1 MRAGRMTEL
10 KHAVP
15 HEQLDTELSM
25 LWRRLRSMGVTL
37 AREAEDALDPA
48 AYGLLGAIYDADDA
62 VRGGDLAERF
72 GLDKSTVSRQIAQME
87 ALGLLQRV
95 PDPQDGRARLL
106 RITDEGRSRVRRLRE
121 RRARWLSS
129 VLRDWPE
136 GDVAQLISLLSR
148 LNASL
153 DSPER

>member
-1 MRAGRMTEL
+1 MTEL
-10 KHAVP
+10 KRALP
-15 HEQLDTELSM
+15 HERLDTELSM
-25 LWRRLRSMGVTL
+25 LWRRLRSMGVVL
-37 AREAEDALDPA
+37 AREAEDGLEPA
-48 AYGLLGAIYDADDA
+48 AYGLLGAIHDAHDD

-106 RITDEGRSRVRRLRE
+106 RITDEGQDRIRRLRE
-121 RRARWLSS
+121 RRGRWLSS
-129 VLRDWPE
+129 TLRDWPE
-136 GDVAQLISLLSR
+136 EDVAQLVSLMSR

-153 DSPER
+153 ERG